1 MSEVSRS
8 MEAESAGAAA
18 RVDRRRRSMPAGLW
32 GTLLFIATE
41 ATLFGTLIGTYF
53 YLRFQ
58 NAHWP
63 PPGVEPPKVAL
74 PLALTGALVL
84 TTVPMMLAAARAR
97 AGDVSGAVA
106 SLLLAFAVQTGYLV
120 VQIHLF
126 QSDLHKFSPKDS
138 SYGSIYFTLLG
149 AHHAH
154 VLLGLLLDLWV
165 IGRLLGGMTNYR
177 LITVRVVAFYWY
189 FVNALAVAVVLTQL
203 SPSL

>member
-1 MSEVSRS
+1 MSEVTRS

-18 RVDRRRRSMPAGLW
+18 RVDRRRRSLPAGLW

-41 ATLFGTLIGTYF
+41 ATLFGTIIGTYF
-53 YLRFQ
+53 YLRFN

-63 PPGVEPPKVAL
+63 PPGVEPPEVAL

-84 TTVPMMLAAARAR
+84 TTIPMFLAAARAR
-97 AGDVSGAVA
+97 AGDARGAIA
-106 SLLLAFAVQTGYLV
+106 SLLPAFVVQTGYLV
-120 VQIHLF
+120 VQIHL
-126 QSDLHKFSPKDS
+126 
-138 SYGSIYFTLLG
+138 G
-149 AHHAH
+149 AHHVH
-154 VLLGLLLDLWV
+154 VLLGLFLDLWA